1 MAVLRLGSFAGEN
14 RALHAMLLPEAVGAT
29 SINQKLGHGD
39 LRPWRSPVHVITAP
53 ADTKTIYRMGRE
65 VVSDTNYWLT
75 WPKEVHVARGP
86 NAIDLFERTYYTG
99 DGTPKW
105 TDNNKALA
113 ALPYPT
119 SARELGVPAPATA
132 VLLSSVV
139 ADVAAGAF
147 VVNSSYTIV
156 SPGTTDFT
164 AIGAANNN
172 AGTIFKATGA
182 GTGTGTASNR
192 NLDVESRYYVYTYVT
207 DADEESAT
215 SPPSLELICRTD
227 ANAVQ
232 ITGIAQAPAG
242 NYGINRVRIYR
253 TQTGQSGDTQF
264 FFLLEQLST
273 LTSAVDDGR
282 NLAEVAPTV
291 DWLTPPAD
299 LKWLTSLWNGMLAGI
314 SGRSVRFCESFKPYA
329 WPLKYE
335 ILPTS
340 TTPVALATFGQTL
353 AVLTDGSPFLIVGG
367 SPDAMDEQP
376 MEFKQACIAPL
387 SAVGMGHG
395 VVWAAPDGLA
405 YVGNGGAKLLTD
417 GVMTRDDWHAINPSS
432 IKACMHENRYFA
444 FYTQAGVRK
453 GFMMEPTSPQ
463 GIFFIDFGVDA
474 VYLDDQQDAL
484 FVLDGQS
491 IKKWDGGDGLSTTF
505 RGKINHLPKPVTSFS
520 CAEVVADVYP
530 VALKVDAVNMDPL
543 EVINQVANNNLLTA
557 PNATTLRHTAIVT
570 SRQPFRL
577 PGGFM
582 AQDFQ
587 IEVTATGPVQAVA
600 IAHSM
605 GELAQT

>member
-14 RALHAMLLPEAVGAT
+14 RALHPMLLPDGVGVT
-29 SINQKLGHGD
+29 STNQKLGHGD
-39 LRPWRSPVHVITAP
+39 LRPWRAPLNVSTAP

-65 VVSDTNYWLT
+65 VLSDTNYWLT
-75 WPKEVHVARGP
+75 WPQEVHVVRGP

-99 DGTPKW
+99 AGTPKW

-113 ALPYPT
+113 ALPYPM

-132 VLLSSVV
+132 CLLSNTS
-139 ADVAAGAF
+139 G
-147 VVNSSYTIV
+147 I
-156 SPGTTDFT
+156 SPD
-164 AIGAANNN
+164 
-172 AGTIFKATGA
+172 K
-182 GTGTGTASNR
+182 
-192 NLDVESRYYVYTYVT
+192 ESRYYIYTYVT
-207 DADEESAT
+207 DADEESAP
-215 SPPSLELICRTD
+215 SPPSLELICSTD
-227 ANAVQ
+227 ANDVQ
-232 ITGIAQAPAG
+232 ISALAQAPAG
-242 NYGINRVRIYR
+242 NYGINRIRIYR

-282 NLAEVAPTV
+282 RLAEVAPTV

-353 AVLTDGSPFLIVGG
+353 AVLTDGSPFLITGG

-376 MEFKQACIAPL
+376 MEFKQACVAPM

-395 VVWAAPDGLA
+395 VVWATPDGLA
-405 YVGNGGAKLLTD
+405 YVGSGGPRLLTD
-417 GVMTRDDWHAINPSS
+417 GIMTRDDWQALNPTS
-432 IKACMHENRYFA
+432 IRACMHEKRYFA
-444 FYTQAGVRK
+444 FYTQNGVRK
-453 GFMMEPTSPQ
+453 GFMVEPANPQ
-463 GIFFIDFGVDA
+463 GIFFLDFGVDA
-474 VYLDDQQDAL
+474 LYLDDQQDAL
-484 FVLDGQS
+484 YVLDGNNIQ
-491 IKKWDGGDGLSTTF
+491 KWDGGAGLATTF
-505 RGKINHLPKPVTSFS
+505 RGKINHLPKPVPSFA
-520 CAEVVADVYP
+520 CGEVIADAYP
-530 VALKVDAVNMDPL
+530 VTLRVDAVNMNPD
-543 EVINQVANNNLLTA
+543 EVSRLVLQNDLLTA
-557 PNATTLRHTAIVT
+557 PTPTTVRHTVT
-570 SRQPFRL
+570 VLDGNPFRL
-577 PGGFM
+577 PGGYM

-587 IEVTATGPVQAVA
+587 LEVVATGPVQAIA

-605 GELAQT
+605 GELGQT